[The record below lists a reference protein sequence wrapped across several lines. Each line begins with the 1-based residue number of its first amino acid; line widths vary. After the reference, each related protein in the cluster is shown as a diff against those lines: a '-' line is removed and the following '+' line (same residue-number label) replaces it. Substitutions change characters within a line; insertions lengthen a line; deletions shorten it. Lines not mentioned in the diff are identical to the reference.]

1 MIIDTSVSTA
11 VGTLKDA
18 GDTGVQATRPA
29 SAGDVERFDA
39 AMLAV
44 PDPESTP
51 GFVPADEAR
60 EVARPAVWLV
70 PEAPAQAIAPPP
82 VSLGTL
88 ILDGMDTVRGRI
100 DDAVASIQGT
110 LRDAGAELT
119 VKEMMDIQMQISTLS
134 IQQDLLGK
142 IVGKSTQNLDQ
153 LLKAQ

>member
-1 MIIDTSVSTA
+1 MIVDASVSTA
-11 VGTLKDA
+11 VGALRDA

-29 SAGDVERFDA
+29 EAGDVERFEAALLATPDA
-39 AMLAV
+39 GPAPMPSIDEQAV
-44 PDPESTP
+44 
-51 GFVPADEAR
+51 
-60 EVARPAVWLV
+60 RPAVW
-70 PEAPAQAIAPPP
+70 IAPEEAAVAAEAPP

-88 ILDGMDTVRGRI
+88 ILDGMNSVRGRI
-100 DDAVASIQGT
+100 DDAVTSIRGV
-110 LRDAGAELT
+110 LHGAEAELT